1 MKIRLFIVAIVFLF
15 TIFFFIGLLA
25 GGVALATHLPVLVDN
40 ITFNRSVDL
49 VSDDSFEDLLLDEPM
64 EDAVSP
70 TPIENDD
77 ENISYAHEDTIPVA
91 ETPEGLVTITI
102 SAAGDV
108 TLGGDSRLLGYHQ
121 FMEVLERNNRDF
133 SYFLRYV
140 RHIFEASDLSIVNLE
155 GALTDA
161 TEHIYAPFV
170 FRAPPSFAR
179 ILTYGAVDMVTV
191 ANNHTF
197 DFFEVGYQD
206 TLDALRAEGIGYF
219 GNDMNTM
226 IEINGLQVGLFG
238 FLMWEDSPQHRANI
252 ESAIADLQARGAHLI
267 IAYHHWGIMGETLA
281 AFYQQELGQF
291 TLDSGAHLVL
301 GSHPHN
307 IQGIQRHNGRF
318 IVHSLADFCY
328 GGHSHPDDQDSFIFQ
343 QTFTF
348 VDGVLQDTE
357 DINII
362 PIMMSSTRYYNNF
375 QPIVAEVVD
384 AGRIKERLIRYSEWI
399 GSTLTLDMFTMPR
412 GDAVSSDVEESP
424 ADGHY

>member
-1 MKIRLFIVAIVFLF
+1 MKIKLFIVAIGFLF

-40 ITFNRSVDL
+40 ITFNRSPDL
-49 VSDDSFEDLLLDEPM
+49 VTNDSFEDLLSDESL
-64 EDAVSP
+64 EDAVNP
-70 TPIENDD
+70 TPIESDD
-77 ENISYAHEDTIPVA
+77 ENISYAHEDTTPAA
-91 ETPEGLVTITI
+91 EAPEGVVTITI

-121 FMEVLERNNRDF
+121 FMEVFERNNRDF
-133 SYFLRYV
+133 SYFFRYV

-197 DFFEVGYQD
+197 DFFEIGYQD

-226 IEINGLQVGLFG
+226 VEINGLQVGLFG
-238 FLMWEDSPQHRANI
+238 FLMWEDSPEHRSNI
-252 ESAIADLQARGAHLI
+252 ENAIADLQARGAHLI

-281 AFYQQELGQF
+281 APYQQDLGQF

-307 IQGIQRHNGRF
+307 IQGVQRYNGRF

-362 PIMMSSTRYYNNF
+362 PIMMSSIRYYNNF
-375 QPIVAEVVD
+375 QPIVADVVD

-399 GSTLTLDMFTMPR
+399 GSTLTSEMFTMPE
-412 GDAVSSDVEESP
+412 GSETSSDVDDSLNIEN
-424 ADGHY
+424 D